1 MSKQTGN
8 LKKLDRIAQQLGSV
22 KREGLTEQL
31 VQKLAALV
39 LRGVIKAGDSLPP
52 ERELAEM
59 LSVSRSSLRQAL
71 KAMQVMGVL
80 EVRQGSGNYLTQD
93 AREILSVPPQILV
106 PLPGMSQ
113 AELFEVRRALEAESV
128 ATAAERATLADL
140 QKMRQE
146 YEAMR
151 AHTDDPVVYVRH
163 DMAFHQAIAVASG
176 NRFFQWF
183 LALANKVLYGALL
196 KRPIKRSLEDSLA
209 EHKAILEAIEARNP
223 LAARIEM
230 LRHVSYRKYYML
242 DDRTPAYLRFLAY
255 EPGSKGARGES
266 GDKPPAVIDPF
277 PELPRG

>member
-31 VQKLAALV
+31 VQKLASLV
-39 LRGVIKAGDSLPP
+39 LRGVIKAGESLPP

-80 EVRQGSGNYLTQD
+80 EVRQGSGNYLTPD
-93 AREILSVPPQILV
+93 AKEILSVPPQILV
-106 PLPGMSQ
+106 PLPGLSQ
-113 AELFEVRRALEAESV
+113 AELFEVRRALEAEAV
-128 ATAAERATLADL
+128 AAAAERATPADL
-140 QKMRQE
+140 QKMRNE

-151 AHTDDPVVYVRH
+151 AHTDSAVVYGRH
-163 DMAFHQAIAVASG
+163 DVAFHQAIADASG

-183 LALANKVLYGALL
+183 LALANKVLYEALL
-196 KRPIKRSLEDSLA
+196 KRPMKRSLEESLV
-209 EHKAILEAIEARNP
+209 EHKSILEAIEARNP
-223 LAARIEM
+223 LAARLEM

-255 EPGSKGARGES
+255 EPGAKAARAEGAERPKPLSERASELRG
-266 GDKPPAVIDPF
+266 G
-277 PELPRG
+277 